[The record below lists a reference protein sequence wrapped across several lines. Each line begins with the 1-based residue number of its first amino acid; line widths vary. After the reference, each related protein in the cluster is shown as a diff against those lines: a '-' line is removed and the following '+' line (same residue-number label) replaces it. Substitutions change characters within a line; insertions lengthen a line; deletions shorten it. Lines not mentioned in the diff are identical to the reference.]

1 MAIYNKFPN
10 LARQTENP
18 INMSYYGGLSKPNP
32 IGNSL
37 GNQSIS
43 QLKPTNNQFKPPI
56 TQAFGSDYPTKPS
69 APQAFGS
76 DYQNKLGGNG
86 FVYDPT
92 TGFGT
97 YNGQQLGNDG
107 RRNPVIWGRV
117 GQHLSPNGASYG
129 SPGWEDFVRRASAA
143 PEYWEPYTDYAGGD
157 AGDSFTNYRLRP
169 EVQQRLNGRV
179 QVEQLGSGGYSELIN
194 PAAVEWDDEFGL
206 LTSPDNIAGPDNG
219 PDWLQPR
226 NLAGLAAAFAGASMF
241 GYVPGFEGVPGL
253 AGAGAGGLSAA
264 EALAAAEGA
273 GTLST
278 AGGVLGT
285 PLIDATGAGLVGTS
299 GVGAGTMA
307 GTSLANTGAGLS
319 GANALAQ
326 AEAAGLLTTA
336 GGAGGVPLAAA
347 SGGGFPWRSVL
358 GLAGGVGNLIMGNR
372 TQNQFNDAANR
383 ADPFGTANRQRAQ
396 EMLWQLYSDPSSIEN
411 TPGYRFARDQG
422 EQGIERQAARRGYFR
437 SPNMLYD
444 LSRFNQNLAQ
454 QTYNAEIERIMRMSG
469 VQFDPSNAANIQ
481 ANGIARSNTM
491 RAGGLTDILE
501 SGGSIIDWILD
512 L

>member
-43 QLKPTNNQFKPPI
+43 QLKPTNNQLKPQPI
-56 TQAFGSDYPTKPS
+56 QTFGSD
-69 APQAFGS
+69 F
-76 DYQNKLGGNG
+76 QNKLGGNG

-97 YNGQQLGNDG
+97 YNGQQLGNEG
-107 RRNPVIWGRV
+107 RRNPVIWGSV
-117 GQHLSPNGASYG
+117 GQYLSPAGATYG
-129 SPGWEDFVRRASAA
+129 TSSWDDFARRAAAA
-143 PEYWEPYTDYAGGD
+143 PEYWEPYTEYTGGD
-157 AGDSFTNYRLRP
+157 AFDSYTNYRLRP

-326 AEAAGLLTTA
+326 AEAAGLLSTA

-347 SGGGFPWRSVL
+347 AGGGFPWQSAL
-358 GLAGGVGNLIMGNR
+358 GLAGGLGNLIMGNR
-372 TQNQFNDAANR
+372 TQNQFNDAADR

-422 EQGIERQAARRGYFR
+422 EQGIERQAAKRGYFR
-437 SPNMLYD
+437 SPNMLFD
-444 LSRFNQNLAQ
+444 ISKFNQNLAQ
-454 QTYNAEIERIMRMSG
+454 QTYNAEMERIMRMAG

-481 ANGIARSNTM
+481 ANGISRSNNMMAAGLTQVLS
-491 RAGGLTDILE
+491 AGGNVL
-501 SGGSIIDWILD
+501 DWLFT
-512 L
+512 

>member
-43 QLKPTNNQFKPPI
+43 QLKPTNNQLKPPI

-241 GYVPGFEGVPGL
+241 GYVPGFEGIPGL
-253 AGAGAGGLSAA
+253 AGTSTGGLSAA

-273 GTLST
+273 ETLST
-278 AGGVLGT
+278 AGGAFGT
-285 PLIDATGAGLVGTS
+285 PLIDAAGTGLVGTS

-307 GTSLANTGAGLS
+307 GTSLANYATMTGGLDGGGLS
-319 GANALAQ
+319 LLPSTGVGA
-326 AEAAGLLTTA
+326 AAGVGT
-336 GGAGGVPLAAA
+336 GAAA
-347 SGGGFPWRSVL
+347 SGGGFPWQSVL

-422 EQGIERQAARRGYFR
+422 EQGIERQDAQRGYFR

-454 QTYNAEIERIMRMSG
+454 QTYNAEVQRLMAMAG

-481 ANGIARSNTM
+481 ANGISRSNNMQTAGLTQLLS
-491 RAGGLTDILE
+491 AGGN
-501 SGGSIIDWILD
+501 ILD
-512 L
+512 WLFT